1 MSSPTGDNNSIST
14 CAACGTAGDSLKACT
29 SCKQVKYCNREC
41 QKLHWPQHK
50 KECKQLADSS
60 NMNIDNISESIDN
73 INLSDSISASSTA
86 EDKKMNISYE
96 EKQKMV
102 HVKKQ
107 SSINIS
113 NDELYSD
120 DKLFREPPAKEEC
133 PLCLIPMPFSQ
144 PGACGV
150 TMTYQ
155 MCCGKMVCDGCVTA
169 AGEEM
174 KKGNMKWSCPFCR
187 VALPHSDKE
196 QLKRCKKRIKLNCP
210 EAFFKLG
217 CAYSVGG
224 WGLAKDIDK
233 TFDLWER
240 AAELGSLNAYSQLG
254 NSISKAGNS
263 EKAISLLQLAAIGGH
278 EEARHNLG
286 DAESCNGNID
296 RAMKHYIIAAKSGWD
311 ESLKKV
317 GKGYKAGNVTK
328 DEYTGALRAYQETKD
343 DMKSDQR
350 SKAAV
355 IQQARSLAFVESGG
369 KFPATGSGVIIPDY

>member
-1 MSSPTGDNNSIST
+1 MPT
-14 CAACGTAGDSLKACT
+14 CAACGKAGDNLKGCT
-29 SCKQVKYCNREC
+29 SCKQVKYCNRDC
-41 QKLHWPQHK
+41 QKLHWPKHK
-50 KECKQLADSS
+50 KECKQLADSGS
-60 NMNIDNISESIDN
+60 INNIGNISEGISS
-73 INLSDSISASSTA
+73 INLSDSIPASTTA
-86 EDKKMNISYE
+86 ADKKMNTSCR
-96 EKQKMV
+96 EKQKTV
-102 HVKKQ
+102 HVNVKKQ
-107 SSINIS
+107 RIGSISIS
-113 NDELYSD
+113 TDELYSD
-120 DKLFREPPAKEEC
+120 DKLFQEPPAKEEC
-133 PLCLIPMPFSQ
+133 PLCLVPMPFSQ

-155 MCCGKMVCDGCVTA
+155 MCCGKMVCDGCVIA

-254 NSISKAGNS
+254 KGNS

-286 DAESCNGNID
+286 DAERCNGNID

-311 ESLKKV
+311 DSLKTV
-317 GKGYKAGNVTK
+317 GEGYKSGHVTK
-328 DEYTGALRAYQETKD
+328 DEYASTLRAYQVCCEE
-343 DMKSDQR
+343 MKSDQR

-369 KFPATGSGVIIPDY
+369 KFPATGSGVMW